1 MLKHIKYYFLISVSF
16 LFLLPY
22 CKEVEKV
29 PETPKIEYLGER
41 VVDTLDALGNTA
53 TRIDLEVYLVDGDGN
68 IGLFSYDTI
77 SPNDTSKFYITEF
90 RKEDGIFV
98 EQYYEQALH
107 YRLPYLQPQGQ
118 DKTLRCTI
126 RVELFYN
133 EPQLLEMDSIQYKL
147 FVVDRSGKKSNTITT
162 PEIILPN

>member
-1 MLKHIKYYFLISVSF
+1 MLKQTKYYFLILIPF
-16 LFLLPY
+16 LFSLSF
-22 CKEVEKV
+22 CGEVEKIS
-29 PETPKIEYLGER
+29 EIPKIEYIDER
-41 VVDTLDALGNTA
+41 VVDTLDKLGNVA
-53 TRIDLEVYLVDGDGN
+53 TRIDLEVYLIDGDGN
-68 IGLFSYDTI
+68 IGLFPYDTV

-90 RKEDGIFV
+90 RKENGVFV
-98 EQYYEQALH
+98 EQVYEQALH